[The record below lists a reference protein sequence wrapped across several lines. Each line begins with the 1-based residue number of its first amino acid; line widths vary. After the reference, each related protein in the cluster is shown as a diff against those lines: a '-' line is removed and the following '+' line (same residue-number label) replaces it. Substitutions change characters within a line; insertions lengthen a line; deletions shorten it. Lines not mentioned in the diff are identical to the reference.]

1 MNTLA
6 FLPIFCCCLLVA
18 DAQQSSVGTTLRG
31 LVEGDSYRNDYFG
44 FTYKLPAGFENAPD
58 QLQKGFIQGL
68 QTSNPGSELLLMIV
82 RPESAA
88 SIPDIIVVTTI
99 PQRPSSR
106 DGLNQALDYFRTKR
120 LKYPQKEGLR
130 ADHPINLGGVQFARE
145 DLKDPGL
152 GQSSAEIALVI
163 KEQLLNF
170 AIYTASQQRL
180 EQVAAELI
188 QSVTFDSAAPSKKGH
203 PNK

>member
-1 MNTLA
+1 MKTLA
-6 FLPIFCCCLLVA
+6 FLPVFFCCLLVS

-31 LVEGDSYRNDYFG
+31 HLEGDSYRNDYFG

-58 QLQKGFIQGL
+58 QLQRGFIQGL
-68 QTSNPGSELLLMIV
+68 QNSNKGSQLLLMIV

-88 SIPDIIVVTTI
+88 IPDIIVVTTI

-120 LKYPQKEGLR
+120 LENPQKEGLR
-130 ADHPINLGGVQFARE
+130 AAHPINLGGFQFARE
-145 DLKDPGL
+145 DLKDSGL
-152 GQSSAEIALVI
+152 GQSSAEIASVL

-170 AIYTASQQRL
+170 AIYTASQQRM
-180 EQVAAELI
+180 EQVATELI
-188 QSVTFDSAAPSKKGH
+188 QSVTFDSSAPSKKGH
-203 PNK
+203 PSK